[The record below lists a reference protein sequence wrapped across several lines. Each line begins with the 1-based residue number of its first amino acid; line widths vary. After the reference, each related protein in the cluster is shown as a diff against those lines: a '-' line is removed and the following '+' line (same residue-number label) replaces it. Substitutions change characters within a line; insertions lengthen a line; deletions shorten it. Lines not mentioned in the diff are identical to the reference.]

1 MTPELES
8 RIRAAR
14 RAPLFDPA
22 TLAPLA
28 GGSGLVERL
37 IPHRGSMRLVDEL
50 IGADTDRG
58 LIAGRRRVVPEDP
71 VFAGHF
77 PGDPVYPGALQIE
90 AVGQCALC
98 LRPLIESGGTVPD
111 RPQGV
116 RLIRVLQADF
126 VAPVRPGDE
135 AVLLVE
141 LIEDGYT
148 FMTLGQMLVRGSPTC
163 VAAFE
168 AIVLEEGEDA

>member
-1 MTPELES
+1 LSADLES

-14 RAPLFDPA
+14 RSPLFDPSA
-22 TLAPLA
+22 LAPLA
-28 GGSGLVERL
+28 GGSALVERL

-50 IGADTDRG
+50 IGADADRG
-58 LIAGRRRVVPEDP
+58 RIAGRRRVRPEDP

-77 PGDPVYPGALQIE
+77 PGDPVYPGVLQVE

-98 LRPLIESGGTVPD
+98 LRPLIESRGVAPD
-111 RPQGV
+111 RPARV
-116 RLIRVLQADF
+116 RLVRVLQADF
-126 VAPVRPGDE
+126 VAPVRPGDD

-148 FMTLGQMLVRGSPTC
+148 FTTLGQMLVGGSPTC

-168 AIVLEEGEDA
+168 ALVLEEGEDA